1 MRLLLSKK
9 NTVTPNESM
18 KAKTLS
24 NLTIKSKYKRFE
36 PINEQYTVYSIQY
49 IVNSMYPNIGRQ
61 LEELEG
67 RRKVQVHYMWKNISK
82 IKKKKEVFEK
92 FSIEFCTFCLLVE
105 LYPGGSATNWANRIV
120 YQCI

>member
-24 NLTIKSKYKRFE
+24 NLTIKSKYKTFE

-49 IVNSMYPNIGRQ
+49 IVNSMYQNIGRQ

-67 RRKVQVHYMWKNISK
+67 WRMVQVHYMWKNISK
-82 IKKKKEVFEK
+82 IKKKKK
-92 FSIEFCTFCLLVE
+92 FLKIFLLNFAHFA
-105 LYPGGSATNWANRIV
+105 SWWS
-120 YQCI
+120 CIWEGLLLMKRTV